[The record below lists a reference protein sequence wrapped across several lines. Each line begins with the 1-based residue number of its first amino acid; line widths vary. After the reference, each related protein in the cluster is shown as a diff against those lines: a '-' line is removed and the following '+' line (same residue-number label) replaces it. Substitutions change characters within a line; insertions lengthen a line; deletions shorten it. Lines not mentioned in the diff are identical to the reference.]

1 MRTQQLRGILI
12 LAGIIVSAMIYNAI
26 TPKPPPVEP
35 ELHQT
40 RLAYKIEQVQLQR
53 NTLQRNDT
61 LKFYGVIS
69 VLAAIN
75 LSLLIIAGGI
85 ARAKVKRS
93 GICTAQI
100 GQHSTIPV
108 RYKDLPRF
116 YPIAVNLS
124 LAEIEASV
132 SSSHDQAYQISRQ
145 MIQDMTDYTRAL
157 AGGQER
163 HPFHAAL
170 GPGQTALPISTLI
183 STPTFA
189 GLLRTGTLAP
199 GKPLIPGY
207 AHGQPQHGQP
217 QQGQPQQGQPQ
228 QGQPQYRELQ
238 DLKSV
243 AVAGW
248 QGSGKTLSMAYLIA
262 SSVLAYGVR
271 VYVIDPHK
279 RHQESLGYLIQPL
292 TRTGLVTVMNPFD
305 TPALIQD
312 LNTIL
317 DRRLSGQESN
327 KPGIL
332 LVIDELARLAKLP
345 CFDDLITFLDR
356 CTEETRKANI
366 TFFGSSPK
374 WTARHFK
381 GRADI
386 RGCMNSMLIH
396 KTKPSQ
402 ADLLLEDA
410 QDKNLVKQLQ
420 RPGEAIL
427 ATDYAPPVVITIPY
441 CCRQDMETVAEIIG
455 KRNFTTKDTKDTKNE
470 EEFGNAAL
478 RGGEEGGGEE
488 GGGEE
493 GGGEEGGGD
502 YSEKE
507 RFATRKPARKPTRKQ
522 DTRRLPE
529 EVIPLAAQRQKH
541 HRLTS
546 PAQLTV
552 EMIVDQMTFRKQQQ
566 PGFTQAEVARQA
578 GMSAGTLSRILN
590 GRVLLKDEHKRKL
603 HAVLFAGKQN
613 EQHALTG

>member
-12 LAGIIVSAMIYNAI
+12 LAGIILSAMIYNAI

-40 RLAYKIEQVQLQR
+40 QLAYKIEQVQLQR
-53 NTLQRNDT
+53 NTLQRNDA

-75 LSLLIIAGGI
+75 LALLIIAGGI

-100 GQHSTIPV
+100 GQHSAIPV

-157 AGGQER
+157 AGGQAR

-189 GLLRTGTLAP
+189 ELLRTGTLAP

-207 AHGQPQHGQP
+207 AQGQG
-217 QQGQPQQGQPQ
+217 QQGQGQQGQGQ

-262 SSVLAYGVR
+262 SSVLACGVR

-305 TPALIQD
+305 T
-312 LNTIL
+312 
-317 DRRLSGQESN
+317 RRS
-327 KPGIL
+327 
-332 LVIDELARLAKLP
+332 
-345 CFDDLITFLDR
+345 
-356 CTEETRKANI
+356 
-366 TFFGSSPK
+366 
-374 WTARHFK
+374 
-381 GRADI
+381 
-386 RGCMNSMLIH
+386 
-396 KTKPSQ
+396 
-402 ADLLLEDA
+402 
-410 QDKNLVKQLQ
+410 
-420 RPGEAIL
+420 
-427 ATDYAPPVVITIPY
+427 
-441 CCRQDMETVAEIIG
+441 
-455 KRNFTTKDTKDTKNE
+455 
-470 EEFGNAAL
+470 
-478 RGGEEGGGEE
+478 
-488 GGGEE
+488 
-493 GGGEEGGGD
+493 
-502 YSEKE
+502 
-507 RFATRKPARKPTRKQ
+507 
-522 DTRRLPE
+522 
-529 EVIPLAAQRQKH
+529 
-541 HRLTS
+541 
-546 PAQLTV
+546 
-552 EMIVDQMTFRKQQQ
+552 FR
-566 PGFTQAEVARQA
+566 T
-578 GMSAGTLSRILN
+578 
-590 GRVLLKDEHKRKL
+590 
-603 HAVLFAGKQN
+603 
-613 EQHALTG
+613 

>member
-1 MRTQQLRGILI
+1 MRTQQLRGIL
-12 LAGIIVSAMIYNAI
+12 LLFGIIVSAMIYNVI
-26 TPKPPPVEP
+26 TAKPPPMEP

-40 RLAYKIEQVQLQR
+40 RLAYEIDKVQVLR
-53 NTLQRNDT
+53 NALQRNDA

-69 VLAAIN
+69 VLAALN

-85 ARAKVKRS
+85 ARANIKRS

-124 LAEIEASV
+124 LAEIEASI

-145 MIQDMTDYTRAL
+145 MMQDMTDYTHAL

-163 HPFHAAL
+163 HPFHATL
-170 GPGQTALPISTLI
+170 GLGQTALPISTLI

-189 GLLRTGTLAP
+189 ELLRTGALAP

-207 AHGQPQHGQP
+207 ARTQPQHTQP
-217 QQGQPQQGQPQ
+217 QQH
-228 QGQPQYRELQ
+228 GQPQYRELQ

-248 QGSGKTLSMAYLIA
+248 QGSGKTRSMAYLIA

-292 TRTGLVTVMNPFD
+292 TQTGLVTVMNPFD

-312 LNTIL
+312 LNAIL
-317 DRRLSGQESN
+317 DRRLSGQEPN
-327 KPGIL
+327 QPGIL

-345 CFDDLITFLDR
+345 CFDDLITFLER

-366 TFFGSSPK
+366 TFLGSSPK

-410 QDKNLVKQLQ
+410 QDKHLVKQLQ

-427 ATDYAPPVVITIPY
+427 VTDYAPPVVVTIPY
-441 CCRQDMETVAEIIG
+441 CCRQDMETAAAMVGQAMPGQTTVEQMTVEQTMPGQTTVEQTTVEQTTVGMLKQDAMAEQA
-455 KRNFTTKDTKDTKNE
+455 TTSQPAARPQPRKNPE
-470 EEFGNAAL
+470 
-478 RGGEEGGGEE
+478 
-488 GGGEE
+488 
-493 GGGEEGGGD
+493 
-502 YSEKE
+502 
-507 RFATRKPARKPTRKQ
+507 PARKPK
-522 DTRRLPE
+522 
-529 EVIPLAAQRQKH
+529 AATNMIFLGQHQH
-541 HRLTS
+541 PSDPT
-546 PAQLTV
+546 QLTV
-552 EMIVDQMTFRKQQQ
+552 EQIRTQMQYRKQQE
-566 PGFTQAEVARQA
+566 PGFTQAEIARQA

-590 GRVLLKDEHKRKL
+590 GRALLKEEYKRKL
-603 HAVLFAGKQN
+603 CAVLFAGKHS
-613 EQHALTG
+613 EKHALTG